1 MICQH
6 PQGVSS
12 AKITIGF
19 PALAANMATRS
30 NAARTVGRTSKGA
43 TMITYHGYI
52 LMYSLASEKHDQPRS
67 QHRCVVIACVTSGC
81 GREAIRT
88 IQAKAIHATLD
99 DVTAR
104 GADQSTPG
112 VCICCM
118 PHAIPEPRVRP
129 PMREGGMGIV
139 VVGHQPLP

>member
-30 NAARTVGRTSKGA
+30 NAARTVRRTRKCA

-81 GREAIRT
+81 MCHQWMRARGHSDHPSESHPRHTRRRNCARCRSEYPRGVHMLHAARNDLSHVSVH
-88 IQAKAIHATLD
+88 QCAKAAW
-99 DVTAR
+99 A
-104 GADQSTPG
+104 
-112 VCICCM
+112 
-118 PHAIPEPRVRP
+118 
-129 PMREGGMGIV
+129 
-139 VVGHQPLP
+139 